1 MQIISMR
8 KLIASILTFA
18 ICLTSFNSTVAFAAT
33 NVTNQEMNQS
43 LLSLKKSNFN
53 YLEGKP
59 GDTHLVYT
67 YESNSDTYKVI
78 EDTSDNFEKVNTT
91 IYVEKTEGV
100 FVKYATQTLTIN
112 NFTSTLITNENGYVT
127 TEKQDLSSVKKS
139 ELLNN
144 NFLSSALA
152 AGSYQGYKV
161 SNWKQVSTTNSST
174 RITNYSATAV
184 FAVIA
189 YIAADGA
196 TDGLSGAVV
205 AAISAVAGKIIDEA
219 IPIVYYRQ
227 IYSEK
232 KLVNPPLSLKNFVV
246 GSKWLTYFYSDKAH
260 SQFIKSVT
268 DIVYA
273 NGYEE

>member
-8 KLIASILTFA
+8 KLIASILAFT

-43 LLSLKKSNFN
+43 LLSLKKSNYN

-67 YESNSDTYKVI
+67 YESNNDTYKVI
-78 EDTSDNFEKVNTT
+78 ENADDNFEKVNTT
-91 IYVEKTEGV
+91 IYVENTEGV

-112 NFTSTLITNENGYVT
+112 NFTSTLTTNENGYVT
-127 TEKQDLSSVKKS
+127 TEQQDLLPAKKS
-139 ELLNN
+139 QNN
-144 NFLSSALA
+144 NFISSALA

-161 SNWKQVSTTNSST
+161 SNWKQMSTTNSST

-232 KLVNPPLSLKNFVV
+232 KLVNPPLSLRNFVV

-260 SQFIKSVT
+260 SQFIRSVT

>member
-8 KLIASILTFA
+8 KLIASILTFT
-18 ICLTSFNSTVAFAAT
+18 ICITSFNSTVAFAAT

-43 LLSLKKSNFN
+43 LLSLKKSNYN

-67 YESNSDTYKVI
+67 YESNNDTYKVI
-78 EDTSDNFEKVNTT
+78 ENADDNFEKVNTT
-91 IYVEKTEGV
+91 IYVENTEGV

-112 NFTSTLITNENGYVT
+112 NFTSTLTTNENGYVT
-127 TEKQDLSSVKKS
+127 TEQQDLLPAKKS
-139 ELLNN
+139 QNN
-144 NFLSSALA
+144 NFISSALA

-161 SNWKQVSTTNSST
+161 SNWKQISTTNSST

-232 KLVNPPLSLKNFVV
+232 KLVNPPLSLRNFVV

-260 SQFIKSVT
+260 SQFIRSVT

>member
-8 KLIASILTFA
+8 KLIASILAFT
-18 ICLTSFNSTVAFAAT
+18 ICLTAFNSTVAFAAT

-43 LLSLKKSNFN
+43 LLSLKKSNYN

-67 YESNSDTYKVI
+67 YESNNDTYKVI
-78 EDTSDNFEKVNTT
+78 ENADDNFEKVNTT
-91 IYVEKTEGV
+91 IYVENTEGV

-112 NFTSTLITNENGYVT
+112 NFTSTLTTNENGYVT
-127 TEKQDLSSVKKS
+127 TEQQDLLPTKKS
-139 ELLNN
+139 QNN
-144 NFLSSALA
+144 NFISSALA

-161 SNWKQVSTTNSST
+161 SNWKQMSTTNSST

-232 KLVNPPLSLKNFVV
+232 KLVNPPLSLRNFVV

-260 SQFIKSVT
+260 SQFIRSVT

>member
-1 MQIISMR
+1 MR
-8 KLIASILTFA
+8 KLIASILAFT

-43 LLSLKKSNFN
+43 LLSLKKSNYN

-67 YESNSDTYKVI
+67 YESNNDTYKVI
-78 EDTSDNFEKVNTT
+78 ENADDNFEKVNTT
-91 IYVEKTEGV
+91 IYVENTEGV

-112 NFTSTLITNENGYVT
+112 NFTSTLTTNENGYVT
-127 TEKQDLSSVKKS
+127 TEQQDLLPAKKS
-139 ELLNN
+139 QNN
-144 NFLSSALA
+144 NFISSALA

-161 SNWKQVSTTNSST
+161 SNWKQMSTTNSST

-232 KLVNPPLSLKNFVV
+232 KLVNPPLSLRNFVV

-260 SQFIKSVT
+260 SQFIRSVT

>member
-8 KLIASILTFA
+8 KLIASILAFT
-18 ICLTSFNSTVAFAAT
+18 ICLTAFNSTVAFAAT

-43 LLSLKKSNFN
+43 LLSLKKSNYN

-67 YESNSDTYKVI
+67 YESNNDTYKVI
-78 EDTSDNFEKVNTT
+78 ENADDNFEKVNTT
-91 IYVEKTEGV
+91 IYVENTEGV

-112 NFTSTLITNENGYVT
+112 NFTSTLTTNENGYVT
-127 TEKQDLSSVKKS
+127 TEQQDLLPAKKS
-139 ELLNN
+139 QNN
-144 NFLSSALA
+144 NFISSALA

-161 SNWKQVSTTNSST
+161 SNWKQMSTTNSST

-232 KLVNPPLSLKNFVV
+232 KLVNPPLSLRNFVV

-260 SQFIKSVT
+260 SQFIRSVT

>member
-1 MQIISMR
+1 MQIISIR
-8 KLIASILTFA
+8 KLIASILTFT

-43 LLSLKKSNFN
+43 LLSLKKSNYN

-67 YESNSDTYKVI
+67 YESNNDTYKVI
-78 EDTSDNFEKVNTT
+78 ENADDNFEKVNTT
-91 IYVEKTEGV
+91 IYVENTEGV

-112 NFTSTLITNENGYVT
+112 NFTSTLTTNENGYVT
-127 TEKQDLSSVKKS
+127 TEQQDLLPAKKS
-139 ELLNN
+139 QNN
-144 NFLSSALA
+144 NFISSALA
-152 AGSYQGYKV
+152 AGSYQGYKLT
-161 SNWKQVSTTNSST
+161 NWKQISTTNYST

-205 AAISAVAGKIIDEA
+205 AAISAVAGKIIDKA

-232 KLVNPPLSLKNFVV
+232 KLVNPPLSLRNFVV

-260 SQFIKSVT
+260 SQFIRSVT

>member
-1 MQIISMR
+1 MR
-8 KLIASILTFA
+8 KLIASILTIA
-18 ICLTSFNSTVAFAAT
+18 ICLTSFNSTIAFAAT
-33 NVTNQEMNQS
+33 NETNQEMNQS

-67 YESNSDTYKVI
+67 YESNNDKYKVI
-78 EDTSDNFEKVNTT
+78 ENASDNFEKVNTT
-91 IYVEKTEGV
+91 IYVENTEGV

-112 NFTSTLITNENGYVT
+112 NFTSTLSTNENGYVT

-144 NFLSSALA
+144 NFISSALA
-152 AGSYQGYKV
+152 SGSYQGYKV
-161 SNWKQVSTTNSST
+161 SNWKQISTTNSST

-184 FAVIA
+184 FAIIA

-196 TDGLSGAVV
+196 TEGLSGAVV

-232 KLVNPPLSLKNFVV
+232 KLINPPLALRNFVV
-246 GSKWLTYFYSDKAH
+246 GSKWLTYFYSDKSH
-260 SQFIKSVT
+260 SQFIRSVT